1 MTTPTIKQEG
11 ARHTGGLPTP
21 TPRTARLIAWC
32 AFTLGVAASIAANVA
47 HARPELGPRLASAF
61 APVALLLTVEIMS
74 RVPWPAGSWWKLG
87 RWVGTGTV
95 ALVAAVT
102 SYRHM
107 SALLA
112 AYGEDQLT
120 AIIQPACVDGLMVVA
135 SLALLAL
142 GHTTTET
149 TIEHTHPIIG
159 NVDEH
164 ERDSASRNTSWET
177 STQRHHTPA
186 VEPAP
191 AGKAAQV
198 PDSLAMSAQMVAFS
212 HQSATGKPITLDTL
226 AEKLGVNHTTARQ
239 LLTHLGHDIPAP
251 ATPPERVNGS
261 PIPAGG
267 GK

>member
-1 MTTPTIKQEG
+1 MTTPDRPG
-11 ARHTGGLPTP
+11 RVS
-21 TPRTARLIAWC
+21 AWA
-32 AFTLGVAASIAANVA
+32 AFILGVAASVAANVA
-47 HARPELGPRLASAF
+47 HAQPQLGARLASGF

-74 RVPWPAGSWWKLG
+74 RVPWPAGGWWTFG
-87 RWVGTGTV
+87 RFAGTGTV
-95 ALVAAVT
+95 ALVAGVT
-102 SYRHM
+102 SYSHMYGLLRH
-107 SALLA
+107 
-112 AYGEDQLT
+112 YGETKLI
-120 AIIQPACVDGLMVVA
+120 ASIQPACVDGLMVVA

-142 GHTTTET
+142 GHTTTEPR
-149 TIEHTHPIIG
+149 IEHTHPITG

-186 VEPAP
+186 TEPTP
-191 AGKAAQV
+191 ASKPVQI

-239 LLTHLGHDIPAP
+239 LLTHLGHDTPAP
-251 ATPPERVNGS
+251 VTPPERVNGS